1 MQIDVTCNI
10 RLNQNKLL
18 YLARGGGR
26 GGERRGKRGRE
37 RDRAE
42 RGRGNE
48 TGKMTLKFAKPIY
61 GQFYEYKR

>member
-26 GGERRGKRGRE
+26 GGRGEERGEEKGTERKGDGEMRRGR
-37 RDRAE
+37 
-42 RGRGNE
+42 
-48 TGKMTLKFAKPIY
+48 
-61 GQFYEYKR
+61 